1 MSGSCCAP
9 LRVHG
14 VVIAGGR
21 GTRLGGAK
29 ATAPLAGRPLVAH
42 AVAALRAV
50 CERVAVVA
58 RPDTPLPDD
67 LGAPVWGEAPDA
79 PRHPR
84 TGLVTALEHAEA
96 VLVLAVDLP
105 LVPPAFLARLAAA
118 GAVAAGQP
126 LCGAYTRATDL
137 AALRAAPADEPLRAT
152 VARLGRP
159 ELAAPP
165 GALLNVNTPADLEQA
180 AAALD
185 GCSTWT

>member
-1 MSGSCCAP
+1 
-9 LRVHG
+9 VHG
-14 VVIAGGR
+14 VVIAGGL

-42 AVAALRAV
+42 GLAALRAV

-58 RPDTPLPDD
+58 RPDTPLPGD
-67 LGAPVWGEAPDA
+67 LGVPVWLEAPDA

-84 TGLVTALEHAEA
+84 TGLVTALERAEV

-118 GAVAAGQP
+118 GAVAESQP
-126 LCGAYTRATDL
+126 LCGAYARATDL

-165 GALLNVNTPADLEQA
+165 GALLNVNTPADLERA
-180 AAALD
+180 AMVLD
-185 GCSTWT
+185 GRPGWT